1 MELLDHVRFEGRP
14 KAGPIR
20 SPWAGAVGSLP
31 MAVPPLVC
39 QLAEAERLFV
49 SELFQT
55 AGLSLEDYRVPPIR
69 RRFRAALRVAR
80 CQNVEQA
87 LLAIRVNPA
96 LARRA
101 LAALLI
107 GHTQAF
113 RDSDVFQT
121 LQHVVIPR
129 LGFLH
134 SLGQP
139 APRVWSVGCSRGLE
153 LLSVALLL
161 AGQGLLEG
169 SQLRGSDCRPV
180 DPRHDLALVDD
191 LLSSLPPTL
200 RWHADASLHPHR
212 REVESLIDQ
221 IEWRCENVFDVC
233 QPTSWD
239 VILCRNMAIYLEP
252 HASVRLWRGLADSL
266 VPGGFLITG
275 KAEAPAASVG
285 LRRVA
290 PCVFQRQE
298 NV

>member
-14 KAGPIR
+14 KAGPTR
-20 SPWAGAVGSLP
+20 SPWAGAVSTLP
-31 MAVPPLVC
+31 MAVPPSVC
-39 QLAEAERLFV
+39 QLQEAERAFV
-49 SELFQT
+49 AELFQT
-55 AGLSLEDYRVPPIR
+55 AGLSLEDYRVSPVR
-69 RRFRAALRVAR
+69 RRLRAALRVAR

-121 LQHVVIPR
+121 LQNVVIPR
-129 LGFLH
+129 LGSLQ

-153 LLSVALLL
+153 ILSVALLL
-161 AGQGLLEG
+161 AEQGLLEG

-180 DPRHDLALVDD
+180 DPGHDLALVDD
-191 LLSSLPPTL
+191 LLTSLPPTL
-200 RWHADASLHPHR
+200 RWHEDESRHSPRKEL
-212 REVESLIDQ
+212 VSLIEQ
-221 IEWRCENVFDVC
+221 IEWRCENVLDVR
-233 QPTSWD
+233 QPVSWNL
-239 VILCRNMAIYLEP
+239 ILCRNVAIYLEP
-252 HASVRLWRGLADSL
+252 HASVRLWCGLAESL

-275 KAEAPAASVG
+275 KAEAPAVSAG